1 MDKSEQI
8 RSQIAALVD
17 EYAAIKYTPK
27 AFEAGSTVIPPS
39 GKVLDGDELK
49 AMVEAS
55 LDGWLTTGRFNKAFE
70 KKLANYLGVRYLL
83 TTNSGSS
90 ANLLAFSALTS
101 DKLGERAIKP
111 GDEVI
116 GVAAGFPTT
125 VNPILQFGAVPVIRF
140 TF

>member
-1 MDKSEQI
+1 M
-8 RSQIAALVD
+8 
-17 EYAAIKYTPK
+17 
-27 AFEAGSTVIPPS
+27 
-39 GKVLDGDELK
+39 LDGDELK

-55 LDGWLTTGRFNKAFE
+55 LDGCLTTGRFNEAFE

-101 DKLGERAIKP
+101 NKLGNRAIKV

-116 GVAAGFPTT
+116 GIDWPMKDVSLSTKDSAAVSFKEARY
-125 VNPILQFGAVPVIRF
+125 FS
-140 TF
+140 

>member
-27 AFEAGSTVIPPS
+27 AFEPGSTVIPPS
-39 GKVLDGDELK
+39 GKVLDGNELK
-49 AMVEAS
+49 AMVDAS
-55 LDGWLTTGRFNKAFE
+55 LDGWLTTGRFNEAFE

-90 ANLLAFSALTS
+90 ANLLAFSA
-101 DKLGERAIKP
+101 
-111 GDEVI
+111 
-116 GVAAGFPTT
+116 F
-125 VNPILQFGAVPVIRF
+125 Q
-140 TF
+140 

>member
-1 MDKSEQI
+1 MDKSEQL
-8 RSQIAALVD
+8 RNQIAALVE

-27 AFEAGSTVIPPS
+27 AFEAGATVIPPS
-39 GKVLDGDELK
+39 GKVLDGNELK

-55 LDGWLTTGRFNKAFE
+55 LDGWLTTGRFNEAFE

-101 DKLGERAIKP
+101 YKSP
-111 GDEVI
+111 
-116 GVAAGFPTT
+116 
-125 VNPILQFGAVPVIRF
+125 
-140 TF
+140 